1 MPPTSP
7 GDITDLLSRSATG
20 DGAAMDRLLPL
31 VYDELHRLAAAHLRR
46 ERSDHTLQAT
56 ALVNEAY
63 LKLVDQTR
71 VRWESRGHFL
81 AVAATAMRR
90 ILVDHA
96 RGKSRLKRAAPGDR
110 VALEDGADAVGVERD
125 VDLIA
130 LDEALDALSRLDA
143 RKVRVIE
150 LRYFAGMTIDETAAA
165 LDVAPATVKRDWE
178 FARLWLLREMT
189 GDRTD
194 DVASP

>member
-1 MPPTSP
+1 
-7 GDITDLLSRSATG
+7 
-20 DGAAMDRLLPL
+20 MDRLLPL

-110 VALEDGADAVGVERD
+110 VALEDGADAVAVERD
-125 VDLIA
+125 VDLLA

-143 RKVRVIE
+143 RKVKVIE

-165 LDVAPATVKRDWE
+165 LGVAPATVKRDWE